1 MDKYGV
7 PRSLVFVEGSLFGD
21 VDVFFKRNRTTSV
34 RAEADCELWMIN
46 KREFVNLLAE
56 FPEIREDL
64 EIVAKAKEFYR
75 KPVDPSYQKKTPL
88 IHLKTNY
95 YFREVDVNAGTEI
108 FNAMTKKMQKK
119 INKGTY
125 DKAKDKKEYESL
137 DFEPDLASP
146 ERKNK
151 KNVEVLTD
159 TDWSKWEKDMTKR
172 LIRKARKKTTKIY
185 NELQV

>member
-1 MDKYGV
+1 
-7 PRSLVFVEGSLFGD
+7 
-21 VDVFFKRNRTTSV
+21 
-34 RAEADCELWMIN
+34 
-46 KREFVNLLAE
+46 
-56 FPEIREDL
+56 
-64 EIVAKAKEFYR
+64 
-75 KPVDPSYQKKTPL
+75 
-88 IHLKTNY
+88 
-95 YFREVDVNAGTEI
+95 
-108 FNAMTKKMQKK
+108 MTKKMQKK